1 MNADQTTTMLALLER
16 IATALEKQNTVVD
29 ELVGMTC
36 GVANRIEDIGRYM
49 PSVPDSFYTF
59 LMGRK

>member
-1 MNADQTTTMLALLER
+1 MNADQTNTMLALLER
-16 IATALEKQNTVVD
+16 IATALEKQNSVTD
-29 ELVGMTC
+29 DLVSMTC
-36 GVANRIEDIGRYM
+36 GVANRIEDIGGYM